1 MLVHVA
7 CLLHGYA
14 PHAARSSTPRMQMTI
29 DKVAVPLHD
38 SYLSEVALTMPPAA
52 LSSVVGLLVSRGEQV
67 VEPGRDASLHP
78 LLVPLTR
85 SADGCVTGLLRWPA
99 GGGGG
104 SKLPLVQTTSNGQ
117 VSCRFCAATPPI
129 TPADQLR
136 LRSLA
141 DADADTA
148 LQQR

>member
-1 MLVHVA
+1 MLVHVV
-7 CLLHGYA
+7 CLLQGYA

-38 SYLSEVALTMPPAA
+38 TYLSEVALTMPPAA

-78 LLVPLTR
+78 LLVPLTQ

-104 SKLPLVQTTSNGQ
+104 SKLPLVKTTSDGQ
-117 VSCRFCAATPPI
+117 VLQPVHICATHPK
-129 TPADQLR
+129 PANR
-136 LRSLA
+136 
-141 DADADTA
+141 TF
-148 LQQR
+148 